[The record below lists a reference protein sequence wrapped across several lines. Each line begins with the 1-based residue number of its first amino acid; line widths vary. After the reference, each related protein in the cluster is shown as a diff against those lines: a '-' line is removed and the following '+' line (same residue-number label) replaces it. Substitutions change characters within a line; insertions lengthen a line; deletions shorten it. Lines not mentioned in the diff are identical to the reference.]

1 MPGAVQSVWVPFP
14 PAWLLTRQS
23 YSLGEAHRRGS
34 SLTDD
39 EALRGRSSGK
49 TALDLLLL
57 CGTLLGEIIPT
68 TLGWS
73 YVKGP
78 PPKKTPTTPTTQ
90 TKTPPVLILTLFP
103 KTFPG
108 CLTCPGSALS

>member
-78 PPKKTPTTPTTQ
+78 PPQKKPQQPQ
-90 TKTPPVLILTLFP
+90 QPKPKPPQ
-103 KTFPG
+103 
-108 CLTCPGSALS
+108 S